1 MPPLF
6 RHQYIDNDQLTDQL
20 QRWAQQHPGLV
31 HLGSLGRSAGGRDI
45 PLLTIGP
52 APGEPGRARPAVW
65 IDGNMHASEVCGT
78 SVALA
83 IAEDLIAIH
92 GGANTAGGQPLPAPM
107 LQTLRQTLFY
117 VAPRLSPDGAEEVLS
132 RGRYVRSSPV
142 DDRVAQGHAHWVA
155 EDLDGDGHAGY
166 LRRADPDGDLVELRG
181 DDGKA
186 LVPPVMVS
194 RMPGDEGPFYRLYPE
209 GRIAHFDGRTVPD
222 AGFLGDNAYDFNRNF
237 AYAWA
242 PEPQQAGAGHYPGSA
257 PEVRAVM
264 DFASRHPNIMVW
276 LNLHTFGGVL
286 IRPLSDQPDGKMNPD
301 DLAVYQQVEAWMSEH
316 TGYATV
322 SGFHEFLYEPDK
334 PVYGSLSQYAY
345 RQRGA
350 LAYVVELWDLFHQ
363 LGIARKKPFVD
374 HYSKLTRADLRALAA
389 FDREHNEGRIFRP
402 WRKVAHPQ
410 LGEVEVGGF
419 DPRIGI
425 WNPPLARLAP
435 TCAQQSAAFLRVAAL
450 VPCLSVQVLEQAPEQ
465 GHTRVTLRVA
475 NHGYL
480 GSCGPASAAGLPH
493 AEPLRLKAQAA
504 GGATLLAPT
513 EAVVELGH
521 LQGWGRGLHGT
532 SIFSPWSR
540 GNGHERFVT
549 LRVAGTGT
557 VRVEVGSC
565 RVGIEVLEIAVA

>member
-1 MPPLF
+1 
-6 RHQYIDNDQLTDQL
+6 
-20 QRWAQQHPGLV
+20 
-31 HLGSLGRSAGGRDI
+31 
-45 PLLTIGP
+45 
-52 APGEPGRARPAVW
+52 
-65 IDGNMHASEVCGT
+65 
-78 SVALA
+78 
-83 IAEDLIAIH
+83 
-92 GGANTAGGQPLPAPM
+92 
-107 LQTLRQTLFY
+107 
-117 VAPRLSPDGAEEVLS
+117 
-132 RGRYVRSSPV
+132 
-142 DDRVAQGHAHWVA
+142 
-155 EDLDGDGHAGY
+155 
-166 LRRADPDGDLVELRG
+166 
-181 DDGKA
+181 
-186 LVPPVMVS
+186 
-194 RMPGDEGPFYRLYPE
+194 
-209 GRIAHFDGRTVPD
+209 
-222 AGFLGDNAYDFNRNF
+222 
-237 AYAWA
+237 
-242 PEPQQAGAGHYPGSA
+242 
-257 PEVRAVM
+257 
-264 DFASRHPNIMVW
+264 
-276 LNLHTFGGVL
+276 
-286 IRPLSDQPDGKMNPD
+286 
-301 DLAVYQQVEAWMSEH
+301 
-316 TGYATV
+316 
-322 SGFHEFLYEPDK
+322 
-334 PVYGSLSQYAY
+334 VYGSLSQYAY

-565 RVGIEVLEIAVA
+565 RVGFEVLEIAVA

>member
-1 MPPLF
+1 MF
-6 RHQYIDNDQLTDQL
+6 RQQYIDNEQLAAQL
-20 QRWAQQHPGLV
+20 ERWAQQHPGLV

-45 PLLTIGP
+45 PLLTIGRD
-52 APGEPGRARPAVW
+52 PGEPGRARPAVW
-65 IDGNMHASEVCGT
+65 VDGNMHASEVCGT

-92 GGANTAGGQPLPAPM
+92 GGADTAGGRPLPATM
-107 LQTLRQTLFY
+107 LQTLRETLFY
-117 VAPRLSPDGAEEVLS
+117 VVPRISPDGADEVLR

-142 DDRVAQGHAHWVA
+142 DGRAAQGHARWVA
-155 EDLDGDGHAGY
+155 DDVDGDGCAGY
-166 LRRADPDGDLVELRG
+166 MRVADPDGDMVELRG
-181 DDGKA
+181 EDGVPLA
-186 LVPPVMVS
+186 PPVMVS

-209 GRIAHFDGRTVPD
+209 GRIANFDGRTVPD
-222 AGFLGDNAYDFNRNF
+222 AGFLGDNEYDFNRNF

-286 IRPLSDQPDGKMNPD
+286 IRPLADQPDGRMNRD
-301 DLAVYQQVEAWMSEH
+301 DLAVFQQVEAWMTEH

-334 PVYGSLSQYAY
+334 PVHGSLSQYAY

-350 LAYVVELWDLFHQ
+350 LAYVVELWDLFRQ
-363 LGIARKKPFVD
+363 LGIERKRPFVD
-374 HYSKLTRADLRALAA
+374 HYSRLTRAELRALAA
-389 FDREHNEGRIFRP
+389 FDREHNEGRVFRP
-402 WRKVAHPQ
+402 WRRVRHPQ

-425 WNPPLARLAP
+425 WNPPLQRLAQ

-450 VPCLSVQVLEQAPEQ
+450 VPRLSLQVVRQERAQ
-465 GHTRVTLRVA
+465 GHTRVELRVA

-480 GSCGPASAAGLPH
+480 GSCGPASATDLPH
-493 AEPLRLKAQAA
+493 AEPLRLTARAE
-504 GGATLLAPT
+504 GGATLLAPAG
-513 EAVVELGH
+513 AVVELGH

-549 LRVAGTGT
+549 LLVAGSGT
-557 VRVEVGSC
+557 VQVEAGSC
-565 RVGIEVLEIAVA
+565 RVGYLALRVEVG